1 MNQFDFDAERRMLKI
16 RELLSKSK
24 KKKEKLQKEEI
35 PRSIK
40 SIEMSNI
47 TYSDHFIIQLE
58 KRFDFT
64 LNHRMKRSLLRRLQE
79 NYKGWNI
86 FRVKDKNHKTRFAV
100 FSKSKK
106 YVFDYMD
113 DKFVFVTVMP
123 R

>member
-79 NYKGWNI
+79 NYKG
-86 FRVKDKNHKTRFAV
+86 
-100 FSKSKK
+100 
-106 YVFDYMD
+106 
-113 DKFVFVTVMP
+113 
-123 R
+123 

>member
-40 SIEMSNI
+40 SIKMNNI

-79 NYKGWNI
+79 NYKG
-86 FRVKDKNHKTRFAV
+86 
-100 FSKSKK
+100 
-106 YVFDYMD
+106 
-113 DKFVFVTVMP
+113 
-123 R
+123 